1 MLGKLLTCVQ
11 PINLA
16 WLFEMSFQSL
26 TYFFSKKERVHA
38 IFTGLTYLYSI
49 FFIQDV
55 FLNCV
60 DICII

>member
-1 MLGKLLTCVQ
+1 MLGKLFTCVQ

-16 WLFEMSFQSL
+16 WLFEMSFQSI

-49 FFIQDV
+49 FFIQGV